1 MRYNVEAALVD
12 FCRRAGAFYFQNSTD
27 SQQSQVDI
35 AGVVADA
42 VRRSI
47 TSALRGRN
55 LTLIVTSRSAI
66 PGTLRDCKLIC

>member
-1 MRYNVEAALVD
+1 MRYNVDAISCGLLS
-12 FCRRAGAFYFQNSTD
+12 AGAFYFQKSMD

-55 LTLIVTSRSAI
+55 LNPDSASRSAI
-66 PGTLRDCKLIC
+66 PGSRRDCKLICC